1 MKGNYSKMNL
11 KILETLE
18 YDEIKKQIQNKI
30 VTAGGEHELSI
41 LTPTSDANEMQKWLA
56 ETADAMII
64 IRMAGGMQLSRLGN
78 IQPQIKRLKIDADL
92 NGTELAQVGRV
103 LFATGQVK
111 QFFENFI
118 IDHDEKLVHLQ
129 TYVDRLMTLPDITRQ
144 VNQAIDQDGRIT
156 DEASPE
162 LKRVRQ
168 LILGTENG
176 IRQKMQ
182 EYTRGKMA
190 KYLSDPIVT
199 IRNDR
204 YVVPVRAENR
214 NKFGGV
220 VHDQSQTG
228 QTLYIEPA
236 PVVDLNNRLKEAQ
249 LKERAEESKVLHD
262 LSMALQ
268 PYQNEILENSQV
280 LGHLD
285 FVNAKALYA
294 IDIKAVQPEYSQ
306 EQHIR
311 LLKARHPLL
320 DQQQAVANDIILGE
334 DYTAIIVTGPNTG
347 GKTITLK
354 TLGLLQI
361 MAQSGLFIPA
371 DEYSTVGI
379 FDNIFAD
386 IGDEQSIEQSLST
399 FSSHMVNIVDILKKI
414 TPNSLV
420 LFDELGAG
428 TDPQEGAALAMAILD
443 AVGAV
448 GAYTVAT
455 THYPELKVY
464 GYNRVDT
471 INASMEFDV
480 ETLRPTYRFM
490 IGIPGR
496 SNALEISKRLGLPST
511 IIEQAD
517 QLTSDDSQ
525 ELNDMIQDLVD
536 KRNLVNKQKN
546 DLEQQLQLNR
556 VKTNQ
561 LDQATEKIAL
571 EQAQMLEKA
580 KKEANHIVADSRKK
594 ADQIIADLHQLQR
607 QGGNVKENQI
617 IDAKGALNA
626 LRQEPTAENN
636 RILRRAKA
644 KKQVDIE
651 VGDTVLVPEYGQQGT
666 ILRKLKDGKYE
677 VQIGILKMVLL
688 GTEIEKQGGVMAT
701 QTAKASKLKNNTKSK
716 KGRSISTNQAMN
728 RANASA
734 TLDLRG
740 VRYDAAMHELDRF
753 IDSALLNNLS
763 SVEIIHGKGTGAI
776 RKGTHEYLRSHRSI
790 KHFNFTGPD
799 QGATYVEFN

>member
-1 MKGNYSKMNL
+1 MNH

-18 YDEIKKQIQNKI
+18 YDVIKQQLHNKI
-30 VTAGGEHELSI
+30 MTAGGELELET

-56 ETADAMII
+56 ETADAMTI
-64 IRMAGGMQLSRLGN
+64 IRIAGGMQLSRLGN
-78 IQPQIKRLKIDADL
+78 IKPQMKRLKIDADL

-111 QFFENFI
+111 QFFDNFI
-118 IDHDEKLVHLQ
+118 LDHDEELEHLSP
-129 TYVDRLMTLPDITRQ
+129 YVDRLMTLPELTKQ
-144 VNQAIDQDGRIT
+144 LNQAIDQDGRIT
-156 DEASPE
+156 DEASSE
-162 LKRVRQ
+162 LKRIRQ

-249 LKERAEESKVLHD
+249 LKERAEEVRVLHD

-268 PYQNEILENSQV
+268 PYQDEILENAQL

-294 IDIKAVQPEYSQ
+294 VDLKAVQPEYSS
-306 EQHIR
+306 EKNIR
-311 LLKARHPLL
+311 LIQARHPLL
-320 DQQQAVANDIILGE
+320 DQRRAVANDIILGE
-334 DYTAIIVTGPNTG
+334 DYSAIIVTGPNTG

-399 FSSHMVNIVDILKKI
+399 FSSHMVNIVDILYQI
-414 TPNSLV
+414 TANSLV

-480 ETLRPTYRFM
+480 ETLKPTYRFM

-496 SNALEISKRLGLPST
+496 SNALEISKRLGLSNA
-511 IIEQAD
+511 IIEQAS

-536 KRNLVNKQKN
+536 KRNLVTKQQIE
-546 DLEQQLQLNR
+546 LEQQLQINR

-561 LDQATEKIAL
+561 LDQATTKFEV
-571 EQAQMLEKA
+571 EQAQMLNQA
-580 KKEANHIVADSRKK
+580 QSEANHIVAESRKQ
-594 ADQIIADLHQLQR
+594 ADKIIAELHRLQR
-607 QGGNVKENQI
+607 QGANVKENQI

-626 LRQEPTAENN
+626 LKQEPTAENN
-636 RILRRAKA
+636 RILRRAKT
-644 KKQVDIE
+644 KKQVAIA

-666 ILRKLKDGKYE
+666 ILRQLKDGKYE
-677 VQIGILKMVLL
+677 VQIGILKMVLP
-688 GTEIEKQGGVMAT
+688 GTEIEKQSGVMAT
-701 QTAKASKLKNNTKSK
+701 QTNKTKQVKNNVNAKSK
-716 KGRSISTNQAMN
+716 RNVSLNQATN

-740 VRYDAAMHELDRF
+740 VRYEAAMHELDRF

-776 RKGTHEYLRSHRSI
+776 RKGTHEYLRSHRAV
-790 KHFNFTGPD
+790 KQFNFTGPD
-799 QGATYVEFN
+799 QGATYAELN

>member
-1 MKGNYSKMNL
+1 MMKGIHIKMNQ

-18 YDEIKKQIQNKI
+18 YDAIKKQLQNKM
-30 VTAGGEHELSI
+30 VTAGGAQELAT
-41 LTPTSDANEMQKWLA
+41 LTPTDDATEMQQWLA
-56 ETADAMII
+56 ETADAMTI
-64 IRMAGGMQLSRLGN
+64 IRMAGGMQLTRLGN
-78 IQPQIKRLKIDADL
+78 IQPQMKRLKIDADL

-118 IDHDEKLVHLQ
+118 FDHDEKLLNLQ
-129 TYVDRLMTLPDITRQ
+129 SYVDRLITLPEVTRQ
-144 VNQAIDQDGRIT
+144 LNQSIDQDGRIT

-249 LKERAEESKVLHD
+249 LKERAEEAQVLHD
-262 LSMALQ
+262 LSAALQ
-268 PYQNEILENSQV
+268 PYQDEILENAKV

-294 IDIKAVQPEYSQ
+294 IDLKAVQPEYSP

-311 LLKARHPLL
+311 LLQARHPLL
-320 DQQQAVANDIILGE
+320 DQKQAVANDIILGE

-399 FSSHMVNIVDILKKI
+399 FSSHMVNIVDILDKM

-443 AVGAV
+443 AVGAI

-496 SNALEISKRLGLPST
+496 SNALEISKRLGLSEN
-511 IIEQAD
+511 IIDQAS

-536 KRNLVNKQKN
+536 KRNLVTKQKIE
-546 DLEQQLQLNR
+546 LEQQLQLNR

-561 LDQATEKIAL
+561 LDQATEKIAV
-571 EQAQMLEKA
+571 EQATMLEKA
-580 KKEANHIVADSRKK
+580 QKEANHIVAESRQK
-594 ADQIIADLHQLQR
+594 ADRIIDDLHRLQR

-644 KKQVDIE
+644 KKQVNIE

-677 VQIGILKMVLL
+677 VQIGILKMVLP
-688 GTEIEKQGGVMAT
+688 GAEIEKQSGVMAT
-701 QTAKASKLKNNTKSK
+701 KATKTSKPKSSAKKS
-716 KGRSISTNQAMN
+716 RSVSTNQAMN

-776 RKGTHEYLRSHRSI
+776 RKGTHEYLRSHRAV
-790 KHFNFTGPD
+790 KEFNFTGPD